1 MDTIWND
8 SISSENNHGELESW
22 MRKPLKKTVDK
33 KLVVAIKTIGTI
45 DTP

>member
-8 SISSENNHGELESW
+8 SISSERNHGELESW
-22 MRKPLKKTVDK
+22 MRKPLKKTKDK
-33 KLVVAIKTIGTI
+33 KLVVPIKTTGTI